1 MRPQNLR
8 TPGPTPL
15 PAAVRDALARDMIN
29 HRGPE
34 FAELMLECV
43 DGLKWAF
50 QTQHDLLILTASGS
64 GGLESLVVNTL
75 SANEKLLAVSIGYFG
90 DRLIA
95 TARAFGVDVVP
106 LRFEEGQAAA
116 ADQVADALRA
126 DPDIRT
132 VFVTHN
138 ETSTGVLNP
147 LEAIARAARDVRPDL
162 LVLVDGIS
170 SVGSVPIQ
178 PDAWGLDVVVAGSQ
192 KGWMTPPGLTFV
204 SVSPRAWER
213 HAQARLP
220 RSYFDWQAHKRSGD
234 KGQTP
239 WTPAVN
245 ILYGLQAGLRLMRDE
260 GLERLFERHE
270 RMAEYTRNGLAELE
284 LALLAEPAH
293 ASPTVTTAYVPD
305 GVDGGEL
312 LEALRDRH
320 DVVVA
325 GGQGRLEGRII
336 RVAHLGWFD
345 QDDLDEALL
354 ALRIEL
360 NKVRSSSAPGPV
372 SARA

>member
-1 MRPQNLR
+1 
-8 TPGPTPL
+8 L

-75 SANEKLLAVSIGYFG
+75 SPNEKLLAVSIGYFG

-116 ADQVADALRA
+116 PDQIAGALRA

-170 SVGSVPIQ
+170 SVGSVRIQ

-270 RMAEYTRNGLAELE
+270 RMAEYTRNGLTELE

-305 GVDGGEL
+305 GVDGSEL
-312 LEALRDRH
+312 LDALRDRH